1 VRRIATLGVI
11 LALALVQVTWAPRL
25 SIAGAFPNL
34 VLVAVVG
41 ITWMQGVR
49 AGLVWACIGGVLL
62 DLTVAGA
69 IGPHA
74 LALLAAAYA
83 TSLWARNLERP
94 NALHAALTALGATVA
109 YSVTLVLTDG
119 LLGMPAMHAALVVRL
134 TIAAAIYNA
143 VMTPFA
149 IELMRRLR
157 ALVRDA
163 PEPA

>member
-1 VRRIATLGVI
+1 VRRIAALGVI

-62 DLTVAGA
+62 DLTASGP

-74 LALLAAAYA
+74 LALLTAAYA

-94 NALHAALTALGATVA
+94 NALHAALTACMGTVA

-119 LLGMPAMHAALVVRL
+119 LLGMPAMDAAAVARL

-143 VMTPFA
+143 VLAPFA
-149 IELMRRLR
+149 LEFMRRLR

-163 PEPA
+163 PQPT

>member
-1 VRRIATLGVI
+1 MRRIAALGVM

-25 SIAGAFPNL
+25 EIAGALPNL
-34 VLVAVVG
+34 ILVAVVA

-49 AGLVWACIGGVLL
+49 AGLVWACVGGVLL
-62 DLTVAGA
+62 DLTASGP

-83 TSLWARNLERP
+83 TSLWTRNLERP
-94 NALHAALTALGATVA
+94 NALHAALTAVLATVA
-109 YSVTLVLTDG
+109 YSLALVLTHG
-119 LLGMPAMHAALVVRL
+119 VLGMPAMAAGTVARL

-143 VMTPFA
+143 ALTPFA
-149 IELMRRLR
+149 IEVMRRLR

>member
-1 VRRIATLGVI
+1 MRRIAALGVM

-34 VLVAVVG
+34 VLIAVIG

-49 AGLVWACIGGVLL
+49 AGLVWACVGGVLL
-62 DLTVAGA
+62 DLTASGP

-74 LALLAAAYA
+74 LALLTAAYG
-83 TSLWARNLERP
+83 TSLWARNVDRP
-94 NALHAALTALGATVA
+94 NAVHAALTAAAGTIA

-119 LLGMPAMHAALVVRL
+119 LLGMQAMDASVVARL
-134 TIAAAIYNA
+134 TFAAAIYNA
-143 VMTPFA
+143 VLTPFA
-149 IELMRRLR
+149 IEIIRRLR
-157 ALVRDA
+157 ALVRHA

>member
-1 VRRIATLGVI
+1 VRRIAALGVI

-62 DLTVAGA
+62 DLTASGP

-74 LALLAAAYA
+74 LALLTTAYA

-94 NALHAALTALGATVA
+94 NALHAALTACMGTVA

-119 LLGMPAMHAALVVRL
+119 LLGMPAMDAAAVARL

-143 VMTPFA
+143 VLAPFA
-149 IELMRRLR
+149 LEFMRRLR

-163 PEPA
+163 PQPT

>member
-1 VRRIATLGVI
+1 MAALGVMVG
-11 LALALVQVTWAPRL
+11 LALVQVTWAPRL

-34 VLVAVVG
+34 VLIAVIG

-49 AGLVWACIGGVLL
+49 AGLVWACVGGVLL
-62 DLTVAGA
+62 DLTASGP

-74 LALLAAAYA
+74 LALLTAAYA
-83 TSLWARNLERP
+83 TSLWARNIEQP
-94 NALHAALTALGATVA
+94 HAVHAALTAGVGTAA

-119 LLGMPAMHAALVVRL
+119 LLGMPAMDFSVVARL

-143 VMTPFA
+143 VLTPFA
-149 IELMRRLR
+149 IEIMRRLR

>member
-1 VRRIATLGVI
+1 VRRIAALGVM
-11 LALALVQVTWAPRL
+11 LALAVVQVTWAPRL

-34 VLVAVVG
+34 VLIAVIG

-49 AGLVWACIGGVLL
+49 AGLVWACVGGVLL
-62 DLTVAGA
+62 DLTASGP

-74 LALLAAAYA
+74 LALLTAAYV

-94 NALHAALTALGATVA
+94 NAMHAAVTAGVGTIA

-119 LLGMPAMHAALVVRL
+119 LLGMPAMDPALVARL
-134 TIAAAIYNA
+134 AFAAAIYNA
-143 VMTPFA
+143 VLTPFA
-149 IELMRRLR
+149 IDVMRRLR

>member
-1 VRRIATLGVI
+1 VRRIAALGVI

-41 ITWMQGVR
+41 ITWMRGVR

-62 DLTVAGA
+62 DLTASGP

-74 LALLAAAYA
+74 LSLLTAAYA

-94 NALHAALTALGATVA
+94 NALHAALTAFLATVS

-119 LLGMPAMHAALVVRL
+119 LLGMPPMDAAVVARL
-134 TIAAAIYNA
+134 TIAAAMYNA
-143 VMTPFA
+143 VLMPFA
-149 IELMRRLR
+149 IEVMRRLR
-157 ALVRDA
+157 ALIR
-163 PEPA
+163 EPKPA

>member
-1 VRRIATLGVI
+1 MRRIVVLGVM
-11 LALALVQVTWAPRL
+11 LALTLVQVTWSPRL

-34 VLVAVVG
+34 VLIAVVG

-49 AGLVWACIGGVLL
+49 AGLAWGCVGGVLL
-62 DLTVAGA
+62 DLTASGP

-74 LALLAAAYA
+74 LALLTAAYA

-94 NALHAALTALGATVA
+94 NAVHTALTAGVGTVA
-109 YSVTLVLTDG
+109 YSITLVLTDG
-119 LLGMPAMHAALVVRL
+119 LLGMPAMDASVVARL
-134 TIAAAIYNA
+134 TFAAAIYNA
-143 VMTPFA
+143 VLMPFA
-149 IELMRRLR
+149 IEIMRRLR

>member
-1 VRRIATLGVI
+1 VRRIAALGVI

-62 DLTVAGA
+62 DLTASGP

-74 LALLAAAYA
+74 LALLTAGYA

-94 NALHAALTALGATVA
+94 NALHAALTACMGTVA

-119 LLGMPAMHAALVVRL
+119 LLGMPAMDAAAVARL

-143 VMTPFA
+143 VLAPFA
-149 IELMRRLR
+149 LELMRRLR

-163 PEPA
+163 PQPT

>member
-1 VRRIATLGVI
+1 MRRIVALGVM
-11 LALALVQVTWAPRL
+11 LALTLVQVTWSPRL

-34 VLVAVVG
+34 VLIAVVG

-49 AGLVWACIGGVLL
+49 AGLAWGCVGGVLL
-62 DLTVAGA
+62 DLTASGP

-74 LALLAAAYA
+74 LALLTAAYA

-94 NALHAALTALGATVA
+94 NAVHTALTAGVGTVA
-109 YSVTLVLTDG
+109 YSITLVLTDG
-119 LLGMPAMHAALVVRL
+119 LLGMPAMDASVVARL
-134 TIAAAIYNA
+134 TFAAAIYNG
-143 VMTPFA
+143 VLMPFA
-149 IELMRRLR
+149 IEIMRRLR

>member
-1 VRRIATLGVI
+1 MRRIAALGVV

-41 ITWMQGVR
+41 ITWLQGVR

-62 DLTVAGA
+62 DLTASGS

-74 LALLAAAYA
+74 LALLTAAFA

-94 NALHAALTALGATVA
+94 NALHAVLTALGATVA
-109 YSVTLVLTDG
+109 YSFTLVLTDS
-119 LLGMPAMHAALVVRL
+119 LLGTPAMDAAVVARL

-143 VMTPFA
+143 VLMPFA
-149 IELMRRLR
+149 IEVMRRLR

-163 PEPA
+163 PQPT

>member
-1 VRRIATLGVI
+1 VRRIAALGLM

-34 VLVAVVG
+34 VLIAVVG

-49 AGLVWACIGGVLL
+49 AGLAWACVGGVIL
-62 DLTVAGA
+62 DLLASGP

-94 NALHAALTALGATVA
+94 NALHAAVTAGLGTFA
-109 YSVTLVLTDG
+109 YSIAIVLTDG
-119 LLGMPAMHAALVVRL
+119 LLGVLAMEAALVVPL
-134 TIAAAIYNA
+134 TLAAAFYNA
-143 VMTPFA
+143 ALAPFA
-149 IELMRRLR
+149 IEAMRRLR
-157 ALVRDA
+157 ALDRDA
-163 PEPA
+163 PKPA